1 MPQYKI
7 IPIFEQMNFKLN
19 NINRSIYSVFFF
31 VTIVS
36 GFIFTVSFS
45 LNNRK
50 PAKEIAL
57 KNQHAEIQVQD
68 GDIIFQSSKS
78 QQSKAVE
85 LATNSVFSHCGIIFI
100 ENGMPYVYE
109 AVQPVGKRPLIDWIK
124 SGVGEKY
131 KIRRLIDRGI
141 LMSESWESMRDYAQ
155 KQVGKNYDIYFSW
168 TDKEMYCSEYVW
180 KIYNEIAKI
189 PLVKP
194 KELREFNIDAPL
206 IRKTLFER
214 YGNDIPYNE
223 LMVSPGQLY
232 DSDLLMDVN

>member
-1 MPQYKI
+1 
-7 IPIFEQMNFKLN
+7 MNFKLK
-19 NINRSIYSVFFF
+19 NINRSIYSVSFFAA
-31 VTIVS
+31 IVS

-45 LNNRK
+45 LKNTK
-50 PAKEIAL
+50 QKQDKVSKAIA
-57 KNQHAEIQVQD
+57 NGIPTVED

-100 ENGMPYVYE
+100 ENGVPYVYE

-141 LMSESWESMRDYAQ
+141 LMSKSCESMRDYAQ
-155 KQVGKNYDIYFSW
+155 KQFGKNYDSYFSW

-180 KIYNEIAKI
+180 KIYHEIAKI
-189 PLVKP
+189 TLVKP

-206 IRKTLFER
+206 IRKTMFER

-232 DSDLLMDVN
+232 DSDLLMDVY

>member
-7 IPIFEQMNFKLN
+7 IPIFEQMNFKLK

-100 ENGMPYVYE
+100 ENGLPYVYE

>member
-1 MPQYKI
+1 
-7 IPIFEQMNFKLN
+7 MNFLTTTFLLLVLFTLN
-19 NINRSIYSVFFF
+19 SK
-31 VTIVS
+31 
-36 GFIFTVSFS
+36 GSFS
-45 LNNRK
+45 EQHQLPLSHTSSNFI
-50 PAKEIAL
+50 AKESANGIPEV
-57 KNQHAEIQVQD
+57 KD

-100 ENGMPYVYE
+100 EDGVPYVFE
-109 AVQPVGKRPLIDWIK
+109 AVQPVGKRTLIDWIK

-141 LMSESWESMRDYAQ
+141 LENQSWLSMREYAQ

-168 TDKEMYCSEYVW
+168 SDKEMYCSEYVW
-180 KIYNEIAKI
+180 KIYHEIAKI
-189 PLVKP
+189 TLVKP

-206 IRKTLFER
+206 IRKTMFER

-232 DSDLLMDVN
+232 DSNLLMDVN

>member
-1 MPQYKI
+1 
-7 IPIFEQMNFKLN
+7 
-19 NINRSIYSVFFF
+19 

>member
-1 MPQYKI
+1 
-7 IPIFEQMNFKLN
+7 MNFKLK
-19 NINRSIYSVFFF
+19 NIKHSIYSVFFF
-31 VTIVS
+31 VTILS

-45 LNNRK
+45 LKNRK
-50 PAKEIAL
+50 QKQDKVAKAITNGIPEV
-57 KNQHAEIQVQD
+57 KD

-100 ENGMPYVYE
+100 ENGVPYVYE
-109 AVQPVGKRPLIDWIK
+109 AVQPVGKRTLIDWIK
-124 SGVGEKY
+124 SGVEEKY

-141 LMSESWESMRDYAQ
+141 LMSESWESMREYAQ
-155 KQVGKNYDIYFSW
+155 KQVGKNYDSYFSW

-189 PLVKP
+189 PLAKP

-206 IRKTLFER
+206 IRKTMYER

>member
-7 IPIFEQMNFKLN
+7 IPIFEQMNFKLK

>member
-7 IPIFEQMNFKLN
+7 IPIFEQMNFKLK
-19 NINRSIYSVFFF
+19 NINLSIYSVFFF
-31 VTIVS
+31 VTILS
-36 GFIFTVSFS
+36 GFILIVSFS
-45 LNNRK
+45 LKNRK

-131 KIRRLIDRGI
+131 MIRRLIDRGI

>member
-1 MPQYKI
+1 
-7 IPIFEQMNFKLN
+7 MNFKLKYL
-19 NINRSIYSVFFF
+19 NRSIYRFFFF
-31 VTIVS
+31 VIIAS

-45 LNNRK
+45 LKNTK
-50 PAKEIAL
+50 QKQDKVAKGSANAIPEV
-57 KNQHAEIQVQD
+57 KD

-100 ENGMPYVYE
+100 ENGVPYVYE

-124 SGVGEKY
+124 SGVGKKY

-141 LMSESWESMRDYAQ
+141 LMRESLESMRDYAL

-168 TDKEMYCSEYVW
+168 SDKEMYCSEYVW
-180 KIYNEIAKI
+180 KIYHEIAKI
-189 PLVKP
+189 TLVKP

-206 IRKTLFER
+206 IRKTMFER

-232 DSDLLMDVN
+232 DSNLLMDVN